1 MAKAVKYRIEFYN
14 LKNQLC
20 QVDFLYEG
28 YTGGVVTYLDGG
40 SRPFVLSEFNTDDDL
55 FKPIRPQFATIQ
67 LIGNNIITID
77 DFIVDNDNDIEVR
90 FTYGTYT
97 NYWIG
102 YLLQDNFQ
110 ETWQDSN
117 HIITLTATEGLGLLQ
132 YDQFSNNGA
141 EVVGRLTVYDTLQY
155 CVQPTPLTFVNSR
168 IVSNLFH
175 SSMNNTGTNI
185 PLDQCYIDARSF
197 QVEAR
202 EFENKKIVLE
212 KINVAFSQTLFQYY
226 GNWFIY
232 RLEELYTPSS
242 SNLRQVR
249 MDPLGRV
256 STNTRY
262 DINVGVGQEVKP
274 VTPDMLRY
282 IKRKTKEDII
292 NFRYELFNE
301 VIENESFTRGD
312 ELSSNPSAI
321 SKTLDSW
328 TYETGTFAS
337 PTTPTGTNS
346 GHGLIENYVN
356 GLFENSYAYFGIA
369 AQSGAFWIK
378 SQPANV
384 NNLQF
389 LDIQFEV
396 SYNPFLGN
404 FPTGKKTTF
413 PCWVF
418 LNGVVANYQLLN
430 TGKWEQV
437 AGSVPTKAIELD
449 YDSNKEPVAYEY
461 NTISVQSDRIPDNGD
476 ITVYF
481 YAQGQTGMIG
491 NELRIKNFI
500 FKVKNPWE
508 VDTERRNIFGQKM
521 YYEKSATLRTNDDFE
536 IFFGDNFSQSHKGTI
551 YQSDALTICDKSWYR
566 LRFPNETMPFRKEAL
581 IAHWENNRFNRNK
594 IDATFYGLTYNTN
607 KPIGLMNTVVFVDD
621 DPNKVYAILNL
632 KEIDFSSCIWSATLL
647 EVYDSEKDSG
657 TPANNT
663 FSTDVIDGTYNNQ
676 TYVPMNITS
685 AADFIANSS
694 DTVFSYT
701 GDDTITVNI
710 TCNVGGYVNNAAT
723 PSTQYIRLQ
732 KNGTDIQTYAI
743 SVNTLPEPFNATLSV
758 NGIVINSQDNLAI
771 FIDSGITE
779 IELSTGG
786 ISFNYTDAVPF
797 IYDPYYEKYLSN

>member
-1 MAKAVKYRIEFYN
+1 LAKAEKYRIEFYN
-14 LKNQLC
+14 TQNALC
-20 QVDFLYEG
+20 IVSIRFEG
-28 YTGGVVTYLDGG
+28 FTGVSTKLQPA
-40 SRPFVLSEFNTDDDL
+40 SKPFTLGEFNQSEDL
-55 FKPIRPQFATIQ
+55 FKPIRPQLATIQ
-67 LIGNNIITID
+67 FIGNDTITID
-77 DFIVDNDNDIEVR
+77 DFIVDNDNDIEVI
-90 FTYGTYT
+90 FTYGAYT

-110 ETWQDSN
+110 ETWQDTN
-117 HIITLTATEGLGLLQ
+117 HIITLTASEGLGLLE
-132 YDQFSNNGA
+132 YEQFNNNGV
-141 EVVGRLTVYDTLQY
+141 EVVGRLKVFDALQY

-175 SSMNNTGTNI
+175 SSMDDTGTNI

-197 QVEAR
+197 QIEAR
-202 EFENKKIVLE
+202 EFDTKKLALE
-212 KINVAFSQTLFQYY
+212 KINSAFSQTLFQYY
-226 GNWFIY
+226 GDWFIY

-249 MDPLGRV
+249 MAVSRT

-262 DINVGVGQEVKP
+262 DINVGVDQEIKP
-274 VTPDMLRY
+274 VVPDMLRY
-282 IKRKTKEDII
+282 IRRKTKKDIN

-321 SKTLDSW
+321 LKTLDSW
-328 TYETGTFAS
+328 TYETGTFSS
-337 PTTPTGTNS
+337 PTTPSGTY
-346 GHGLIENYVN
+346 GLVENYID
-356 GLFENSYAYFGIA
+356 GLFENSYAYFGIPST
-369 AQSGAFWIK
+369 SGAFWIK

-396 SYNPFLGN
+396 SYNPYLGN

-508 VDTERRNIFGQKM
+508 VDTERRNIFGQKL
-521 YYEKSATLRTNDDFE
+521 YYEKSATLRTNDEFD

-551 YQSDALTICDKSWYR
+551 YQSDALTICDKTWYR

-594 IDATFYGLTYNTN
+594 IDATFYGLTYDTN
-607 KPIGLMNTVVFVDD
+607 KPIGLMNTIKFVDD

-632 KEIDFSSCIWSATLL
+632 KEIDFSTCIWSATLL

-657 TPANNT
+657 TPATNT
-663 FSTDVIDGTYNNQ
+663 FSTDVIDGTYNSQ
-676 TYVPMNITS
+676 TYVPMTITS

-694 DTVFSYT
+694 DTIFSYT

-710 TCNVGGYVNNAAT
+710 TCNVGGYVNNAPT
-723 PSTQYIRLQ
+723 PSTQYLRLQ

-758 NGIVINSQDNLAI
+758 NGIVINSQDNLAV
-771 FIDSGITE
+771 FIDSSITE
-779 IELSTGG
+779 IQLSTGG
-786 ISFNYTDAVPF
+786 ISFTYTDAVPF
-797 IYDPYYEKYLSN
+797 VYDPYYEEYLSN